1 MSDYSPEEIQRILAE
16 AREEKLGYLRG
27 KGWTDA
33 QIAAYFAGR
42 RGVGWLPPYWK
53 YPPFDK
59 WAAETTGAR
68 SILLLRSGVSR
79 R

>member
-53 YPPFDK
+53 YPSSSPL
-59 WAAETTGAR
+59 ATRAPAL
-68 SILLLRSGVSR
+68 IL
-79 R
+79 